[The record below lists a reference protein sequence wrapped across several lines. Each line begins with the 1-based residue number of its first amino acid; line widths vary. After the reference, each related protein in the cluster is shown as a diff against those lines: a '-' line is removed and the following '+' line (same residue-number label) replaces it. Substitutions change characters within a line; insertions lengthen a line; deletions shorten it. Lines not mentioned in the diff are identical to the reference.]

1 MNEKNSDKNYVVKIA
16 VIGVGGGGCN
26 AISMMSDETNS
37 DEKSVFKNIRI
48 IAANTDAQVLAKID
62 GVEQLQLGP
71 NLTKG
76 QGAGGVPE
84 CGREAAE
91 ESKMNIATAFEGCD
105 MVFVTAGMGG
115 GTGTGASP
123 IIAGTAKNSGILTVG
138 IVTKPFSFEGRK
150 KMKNALKGIEELSKN
165 VDALVVI
172 PNDTLLEISGESD
185 GSIDMFKRT
194 NEVLIYAVK
203 SISELIIRKG
213 FVNVDFA
220 DVRATMHNMG
230 IAVIGFGT
238 ATGEHAPLNAV
249 KDALNNPLLKNF
261 SIRGSKK
268 MLVYFS
274 GAQTKMLEFSEAVS
288 FLTDQIDE
296 DADFKFG
303 VFSDDKETE
312 VSVLIVTDARE
323 ENVVPTFKPVKVETK
338 EQENVFEPQ
347 PVSLDKTLDIEIE
360 VQNLPLLDEDIVPQA
375 PKQTQAPAAVNTD
388 DTVKPVSVN
397 VQERKVFSF
406 GEETMLL
413 PDNVDIND
421 KNIPAYIRKTKKI
434 KTDKIQSTIAE
445 SEFKQ

>member
-1 MNEKNSDKNYVVKIA
+1 MSDKNSVVKIA

-26 AISMMSDETNS
+26 AIAMMSDETNN
-37 DEKSVFKNIRI
+37 DEKSIFKNIKI
-48 IAANTDAQVLAKID
+48 IAANTDAQVLAKME

-76 QGAGGVPE
+76 QGAGGIPE
-84 CGREAAE
+84 CGKEAAE
-91 ESKMNIATAFEGCD
+91 ESKIDIATAFEGYN

-123 IIAGTAKNSGILTVG
+123 IVAGTAKNAGILTVG

-150 KMKNALKGIEELSKN
+150 KMKNAVKGIEELSKN

-172 PNDTLLEISGESD
+172 PNDTLLEISGEGD
-185 GSIDMFKRT
+185 DSIDMFKRT

-220 DVRATMHNMG
+220 DVRTTMRNMG
-230 IAVIGFGT
+230 IAVIGFGS

-261 SIRGSKK
+261 SIKGSKK

-303 VFSDDKETE
+303 IFSDDKETD

-323 ENVVPTFKPVKVETK
+323 EEVVVSAPKPVKVEVK
-338 EQENVFEPQ
+338 EQETLFDPQ
-347 PVSLDKTLDIEIE
+347 PVSLDKPLDIEIE
-360 VQNLPLLDEDIVPQA
+360 VQNLPLLDEELITTT
-375 PKQTQAPAAVNTD
+375 PKQTQAPAANTD
-388 DTVKPVSVN
+388 ETVRPVSVN

-421 KNIPAYIRKTKKI
+421 KNIPAYIRKTKKS
-434 KTDKIQSTIAE
+434 KVDKIQSTITE
-445 SEFKQ
+445 YEFRK